1 MRSILAASAFL
12 LVLGATP
19 SMARDYPWCSRT
31 SVTGFNPSCS
41 FTSFNQCMATV
52 SGIGG
57 DCIVNPRLA
66 FGQEQRPRKS
76 RRHGARGDNDWNN
89 NWNNDWNRRW

>member
-1 MRSILAASAFL
+1 MRSILAASALL

-31 SVTGFNPSCS
+31 PVTAFNPSCS

-57 DCIVNPRLA
+57 DCMVNPILS
-66 FGQEQRPRKS
+66 FGQQQQPRPRKG
-76 RRHGARGDNDWNN
+76 RRHDAGWD
-89 NWNNDWNRRW
+89 NDWNRRW